1 MGSSKEDQEESV
13 LAPLTEIKRLS
24 RALPSRI
31 MEYGISHPAQD
42 SRNENGRE
50 ICWQPCSRIIHSPMQ
65 RVPRFFSDR
74 YIFFFSLKSPS
85 FCSASLILS
94 SVFTLLLV
102 SILHHPER
110 HTFSISPAVKCEES
124 EQILQ
129 CLHANIS
136 PLECWKINKQ
146 PSIQGQRDTSTK
158 ERKQRGV

>member
-1 MGSSKEDQEESV
+1 
-13 LAPLTEIKRLS
+13 
-24 RALPSRI
+24 
-31 MEYGISHPAQD
+31 MEYHTLHKTVVMKMAGKSAGSLVLELYTALCNVFLASSLTVI
-42 SRNENGRE
+42 
-50 ICWQPCSRIIHSPMQ
+50 
-65 RVPRFFSDR
+65 
-74 YIFFFSLKSPS
+74 YIFFSLKSPS